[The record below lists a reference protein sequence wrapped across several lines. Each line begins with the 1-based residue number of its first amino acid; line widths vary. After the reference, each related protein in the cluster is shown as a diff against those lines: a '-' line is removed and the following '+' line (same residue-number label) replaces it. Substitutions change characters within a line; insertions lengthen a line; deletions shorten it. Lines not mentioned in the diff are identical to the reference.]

1 MSETTL
7 STLELTQLIGTK
19 ITDLFNEHLEAV
31 KKCDYDQKI
40 KDKFSALITE
50 LKSEFADVY
59 DELQQKIDDH
69 IGELVD
75 YKSQLL
81 SDWLWKAMDGKI
93 STECDME
100 ADRILEM

>member
-7 STLELTQLIGTK
+7 STLELTQLIGMK

-31 KKCDYDQKI
+31 KKCDYDQKL
-40 KDKFSALITE
+40 KDEFSALITE

-75 YKSQLL
+75 YKSKIL
-81 SDWLWKAMDGKI
+81 SDWLWQKMAGL
-93 STECDME
+93 TVFECDRE
-100 ADRILEM
+100 ADSILEI